1 MKCVVFSLLVNYLF
15 YVRFIN
21 TMYTKKKYDKEKI
34 DAYTLPIIK
43 AALNI
48 PTLGFGG
55 AAVEIVEASCRRQ
68 YEKNVE
74 GFMQRTV
81 QKLNVL
87 NVKISKKRLIKNIQ
101 SPEFMQIFTK
111 ILDKIK
117 LENRKKIREAYS
129 VALVNL
135 MKEEVKINFNQ
146 KMYFLELLVSINED
160 HLKILFIFYK
170 DSINDFQKDYFSL
183 HDLFTK
189 LGCYVRRPIR
199 RGDPV
204 PLFDDDYQKTK
215 MITALDPAK
224 TAYIESLL
232 SDLDSKKLIKIESK
246 IKSEP
251 DVAEDNNVVTAIN
264 SIDTTVSEDYTGT
277 ESGYYFLQFVSKFN

>member
-1 MKCVVFSLLVNYLF
+1 
-15 YVRFIN
+15 
-21 TMYTKKKYDKEKI
+21 MYTKKKYDKEKI